1 MANTF
6 ANLGASNNYRKESVL
21 NNTMGGCGN
30 SEPFALRVTDHS
42 MEPEFDNG
50 AIIIIDPAGVI
61 EDGCYVLATVN
72 NEYIF
77 RQLKISDNKYSLQ
90 ALQEGHP
97 VLPISGITDID
108 GVIVQRAGTRRS
120 YHKHYT

>member
-1 MANTF
+1 M
-6 ANLGASNNYRKESVL
+6 